1 MFLDVSHAPID
12 APCYRYRMSEC
23 TTWGN
28 HCAQAMDDG
37 LQDMT
42 IPKRADQDV
51 QKMISGIYERIHKAA
66 DAEGQ
71 RFESS
76 EPLDSDATL

>member
-1 MFLDVSHAPID
+1 
-12 APCYRYRMSEC
+12 
-23 TTWGN
+23 
-28 HCAQAMDDG
+28 MDDG

-42 IPKRADQDV
+42 IPKRADRDV

-71 RFESS
+71 SFESS
-76 EPLDSDATL
+76 EPLDSDDTL